1 MIFKEII
8 NRGDEQVSYFNDPTL
23 ELRGVNVKV

>member
-23 ELRGVNVKV
+23 ELRGANVKV